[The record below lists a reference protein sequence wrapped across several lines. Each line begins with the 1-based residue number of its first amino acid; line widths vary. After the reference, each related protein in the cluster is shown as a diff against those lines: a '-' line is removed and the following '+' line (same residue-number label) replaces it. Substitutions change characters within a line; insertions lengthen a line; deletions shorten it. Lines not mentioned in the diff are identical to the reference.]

1 MKNTIKKSFEKQLE
15 LFRSKI
21 IINNQEI
28 IKAYQNNDIENLIK
42 HISKLDI
49 DTKKE
54 IINPFLLGMGNP
66 YAKILIV
73 GQESGYDI
81 TGDNNSNYINECF
94 KFPLELYKNKNEKE
108 IRVGY
113 EINNIVTKSNYSD
126 TWANYAKLQNILLD
140 NNEVDFL
147 KNTFIIELSHYP
159 SSKQKGLK
167 YDENEMCRLQFLRDF
182 VFPNFEI
189 IIFATGNYISPLE
202 IMLLTNSY
210 IEENKSSTG
219 KKLILFKNK
228 NQKIINCRQ
237 LSNAFKLEL
246 FIEIKNL
253 LN

>member
-1 MKNTIKKSFEKQLE
+1 
-15 LFRSKI
+15 
-21 IINNQEI
+21 
-28 IKAYQNNDIENLIK
+28 
-42 HISKLDI
+42 
-49 DTKKE
+49 
-54 IINPFLLGMGNP
+54 
-66 YAKILIV
+66 
-73 GQESGYDI
+73 
-81 TGDNNSNYINECF
+81 
-94 KFPLELYKNKNEKE
+94 LYKNKNEKE

-140 NNEVDFL
+140 NYEVDFL

-219 KKLILFKNK
+219 KKLILFKNN

-237 LSNAFKLEL
+237 LSNAFKHEL